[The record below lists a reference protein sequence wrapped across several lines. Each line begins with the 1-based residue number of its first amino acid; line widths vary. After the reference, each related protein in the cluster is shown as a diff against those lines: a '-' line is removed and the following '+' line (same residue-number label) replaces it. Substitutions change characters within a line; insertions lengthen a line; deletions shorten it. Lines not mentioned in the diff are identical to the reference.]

1 MAAKSGMGLYD
12 QACGGNRHSHT
23 DEVVNRRFTFAIPF
37 YVDAMFAPSRVF
49 DLIGA
54 GVLEKRL
61 HGEQYIVV
69 VVAMVI
75 VQAKRPILCE
85 RIPLP
90 HRPAHIIG
98 LVA

>member
-54 GVLEKRL
+54 GVLKKRL
-61 HGEQYIVV
+61 HGEQHIVV
-69 VVAMVI
+69 VVPMVI
-75 VQAKRPILCE
+75 VQAKRPILRQC
-85 RIPLP
+85 IPLP
-90 HRPAHIIG
+90 HRPSYVVGPIA
-98 LVA
+98 